1 MKEAFDFNK
10 EYGIVLEGGGAKG
23 SYQIGV
29 WKAFLECGVKIKAVA
44 GVSVGALNGAL
55 ICMGD
60 FERAVDIWKN
70 ISYSRIMRVDDDQMD
85 KLVNGRFKEL
95 SLQSVTKEGM
105 RFIEGG
111 GLDVTPLRQLIE
123 ENVDERIIKESEIEF
138 IMGTFSLTNM
148 KEVEIT
154 AKEAEEGY
162 LKDYLMASSYFPL
175 FKNEKL
181 HGKKY
186 LDGGIVNNVP
196 IDMLINRGYK
206 NIIVIRIYGIGME
219 KKIKIPED
227 VNVIYMAPKI
237 NLCNIM
243 EFNNKKAA
251 RNITLGYYDAMRILR
266 SLAGNYYYIDTLRS
280 EKDFINSLI
289 NLDDSI
295 IRELMIYLKKDNGG
309 INPSIRFLMEEL
321 YPSMAVH
328 LKLGKNWEYINL
340 YFSLLER
347 CAKKLK
353 IKKFKIY
360 TENEFCNQLR
370 YKLSELSQNEIKSD
384 IYMNLALSILS

>member
-1 MKEAFDFNK
+1 
-10 EYGIVLEGGGAKG
+10 
-23 SYQIGV
+23 
-29 WKAFLECGVKIKAVA
+29 
-44 GVSVGALNGAL
+44 
-55 ICMGD
+55 
-60 FERAVDIWKN
+60 
-70 ISYSRIMRVDDDQMD
+70 
-85 KLVNGRFKEL
+85 
-95 SLQSVTKEGM
+95 VTKEGM

-123 ENVDERIIKESEIEF
+123 DNVDERIIKESEIEF

-295 IRELMIYLKKDNGG
+295 IKELMIYLKKDNGG

-321 YPSMAVH
+321 YPSMAAH

-360 TENEFCNQLR
+360 TENELCNQLR
-370 YKLSELSQNEIKSD
+370 EKLSELSQNEIKSD
-384 IYMNLALSILS
+384 IFMNLALSILS